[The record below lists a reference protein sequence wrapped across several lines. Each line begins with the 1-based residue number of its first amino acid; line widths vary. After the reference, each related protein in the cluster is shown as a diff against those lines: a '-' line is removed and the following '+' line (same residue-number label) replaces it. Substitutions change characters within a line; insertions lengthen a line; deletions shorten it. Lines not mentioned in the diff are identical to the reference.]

1 MEILGS
7 LLDWGFEYDCG
18 GLGHVLG
25 SFPTSHLERNRGPL
39 QKRGSRSECSDFGTQ
54 PEDRT
59 PRRTHIFLSVVNV
72 VAHIGAHLT
81 FSRTCVWLKN
91 SQELCCPFAHLKSH
105 PLTSCFTDHP
115 STCLTHFH
123 HFVPRHVLRH
133 PQHCLWLESG
143 DPWATPPGGLLLG
156 HLAESSLLTQPVRA
170 GHKEHS
176 SWCIQTFE
184 FNKIPR
190 TSHPCIV
197 EAHEST
203 RQRVESSLPQDH
215 GDHIVG
221 RGYNS
226 MTHYNLA
233 HKFIPMPQAMRIL
246 DAKAAL
252 DNMNGR
258 SSKRIKA
265 WQLDSVK
272 SRKEVILEA

>member
-7 LLDWGFEYDCG
+7 LLDWGFEYDYG

-59 PRRTHIFLSVVNV
+59 PGRTHIFFSVLSMS
-72 VAHIGAHLT
+72 
-81 FSRTCVWLKN
+81 SRTLEHIQPFHARACGSRIHRSCVVPLRTWKVI
-91 SQELCCPFAHLKSH
+91 HSH
-105 PLTSCFTDHP
+105 HVSLDHP

-215 GDHIVG
+215 EDHIVG
-221 RGYNS
+221 KGYNS

-258 SSKRIKA
+258 SSKRVPA
-265 WQLDSVK
+265 WQLD
-272 SRKEVILEA
+272 